1 MMQRSRSAHYF
12 DNSGNIVKFPARPA
26 VGKPLAVLLSWQE
39 PLCLASLPAL
49 WRHWRR
55 ERRDWQALRQMDAAA
70 LADIGL
76 SPLLL
81 REAGPPSLVRL
92 LATYLRQ
99 RRPLIF
105 RSERSR
111 HVCC

>member
-1 MMQRSRSAHYF
+1 
-12 DNSGNIVKFPARPA
+12 
-26 VGKPLAVLLSWQE
+26 
-39 PLCLASLPAL
+39 
-49 WRHWRR
+49 
-55 ERRDWQALRQMDAAA
+55 MDAAA